1 MFDVHTHNKSKNQVA
16 NAIVNCGIGDDF
28 SLYPRF
34 SLGIHPWNVGDG
46 WENDYAVLAS
56 TLEALSES
64 GEINRLSAIGEIGLD
79 KVCGVSMEQQ
89 LACFEAQLLLASHY
103 GKPVIVHCVKAVDE
117 LLAVFARLRFG
128 KPVVFHGFRGKAEQA
143 RQLLSKGFYLSFG
156 LRFHAE
162 SLRLAY
168 ASGRMFLETDDS
180 CMDISEVYASA
191 SKALNISATDICV
204 PGIFSSAAI

>member
-1 MFDVHTHNKSKNQVA
+1 MFDVHTHNKQNAVA

-28 SLYPRF
+28 SLYPHF
-34 SLGIHPWNVGDG
+34 SLGIHPWDVSESWACAFAGLNR
-46 WENDYAVLAS
+46 
-56 TLEALSES
+56 TLEGLFELGGIS
-64 GEINRLSAIGEIGLD
+64 RLSAIGEIGLD

-156 LRFHAE
+156 PRFHAE

>member
-1 MFDVHTHNKSKNQVA
+1 MLFDLHTHRKTIECDG
-16 NAIVNCGIGDDF
+16 IVNCGFNDDF
-28 SLYPRF
+28 SLFPRF
-34 SLGIHPWNVGDG
+34 SLGIHPWDVDEH
-46 WENDYAVLAS
+46 WEENYA
-56 TLEALSES
+56 TLENLLKNLPADSFHD
-64 GEINRLSAIGEIGLD
+64 RLCAIGEIGLD
-79 KVCGVSMEQQ
+79 RLRGGDMKMQERCFMKQ
-89 LACFEAQLLLASHY
+89 LSLAENYQL
-103 GKPVIVHCVKAVDE
+103 PVIIHAVKTVNEVVACLSE
-117 LLAVFARLRFG
+117 IKIS

-156 LRFHAE
+156 SRFHAE

>member
-1 MFDVHTHNKSKNQVA
+1 
-16 NAIVNCGIGDDF
+16 
-28 SLYPRF
+28 
-34 SLGIHPWNVGDG
+34 
-46 WENDYAVLAS
+46 
-56 TLEALSES
+56 
-64 GEINRLSAIGEIGLD
+64 
-79 KVCGVSMEQQ
+79 MEQQ

-156 LRFHAE
+156 PRFHAE